1 MLIKAL
7 NEYYDILARN
17 DKVCKDGFSRQNIT
31 HMIMLRKDG
40 TVSDIINV
48 EQESEPDRKGKT
60 KLQPISVVLPRRID
74 ARGIASNIIE
84 HRGRYI
90 FGLIYDK
97 DNDVYTTNND
107 TDNVNQSHEVFVE
120 KNLEFTESMQ
130 SDIVIAYRNFMLNWN
145 PSEEVNNEYLL
156 NIKKYFDK
164 SRFIFALEGH
174 PEIKL
179 HDMDGE
185 ISNKIAEL
193 QKESCTLQGNDIC
206 SITGEKGKF
215 SDIHNVVNGN
225 KKVVCAKNSAEWSYG
240 KTKSSNSSII
250 EPTMK
255 RYTDALSILMADKKH
270 NIYLDD
276 MTVVFWAMSDDDSKE
291 TDLFASML
299 GFDDKIDADEMN
311 GILLKSLNDVNQGKS
326 PDFTELDIDKNVEFY
341 IVGIAPN
348 VSRLAQKFIYRDK
361 FGNIFSH
368 IARHQADMMIVNSKG
383 NIPMW
388 RIFRELKPPQST
400 NYTTPPPLMAS
411 VFGAII
417 NGTRYPE
424 SLLENAVRRVKT
436 DKSVNYVRAGIIK
449 ACINRK
455 DRYSKN
461 KEEIKMALDIENN
474 NQAYL
479 CGRLFAVL
487 EKVQSDALPGLNRTI
502 KDSYF
507 ASACAN
513 PSTVFPKLI
522 KLSQYHIEKLDYK
535 PKYKKLTGEIVDK
548 LNGTFPKTLPLNAQ
562 GKFIIGYY
570 QQMQDLY
577 KPNDTK
583 TKEI

>member
-276 MTVVFWAMSDDDSKE
+276 MMVVFWAMSDDDSKE

-326 PDFTELDIDKNVEFY
+326 PDLTELNIDKNVEFY
-341 IVGIAPN
+341 IVGFTTNI
-348 VSRLAQKFIYRDK
+348 SRLAQKFIYRDK

-368 IARHQADMMIVNSKG
+368 IARHQSDMMIINSKG

-388 RIFRELKPPQST
+388 LIFQELRPPK
-400 NYTTPPPLMAS
+400 NKDYKTPPPLMAS

>member
-48 EQESEPDRKGKT
+48 EQESEPDSKGKT
-60 KLQPISVVLPRRID
+60 KLQPISVVLPERTQKPGID
-74 ARGIASNIIE
+74 GNIVE
-84 HRGRYI
+84 HRPLYI
-90 FGLIYDK
+90 FGLNYDNK
-97 DNDVYTTNND
+97 SGTYSTEDS
-107 TDNVNQSHEVFVE
+107 TDKAKKSHKAFVD
-120 KNLEFTESMQ
+120 KNLEFTEGMT
-130 SDIVIAYRNFMLNWN
+130 SDIVTAYRNFLQKWN
-145 PSEEVNNEYLL
+145 PQDEIENELLVNLGKAYSTAN
-156 NIKKYFDK
+156 
-164 SRFIFALEGH
+164 FIFGLDGH

-179 HDMDGE
+179 HDTDGE
-185 ISNKIAEL
+185 IAQKITEL
-193 QKESCTLQGNDIC
+193 KKSVGPVQGNDIC
-206 SITGEKGKF
+206 AVTGEKGEISVTHDK
-215 SDIHNVVNGN
+215 IKGVRNANATGALMVCVNN
-225 KKVVCAKNSAEWSYG
+225 TAECSYG
-240 KTKSSNSSII
+240 KEQAYNSSITQT
-250 EPTMK
+250 TMK
-255 RYTDALSILMADKKH
+255 HYTEALNTLIADKNH
-270 NIYLDD
+270 RIYLDD

-299 GFDDKIDADEMN
+299 GFDDKIDA
-311 GILLKSLNDVNQGKS
+311 
-326 PDFTELDIDKNVEFY
+326 
-341 IVGIAPN
+341 
-348 VSRLAQKFIYRDK
+348 
-361 FGNIFSH
+361 
-368 IARHQADMMIVNSKG
+368 KG

-522 KLSQYHIEKLDYK
+522 KLSQYHIEKLEYK
-535 PKYKKLTGEIVDK
+535 VKYKIVTGEIMDK
-548 LNGTFPKTLPLNAQ
+548 LNGKFPKTLPLSEQ

>member
-276 MTVVFWAMSDDDSKE
+276 MMVVFWAMSDDDSKE

-326 PDFTELDIDKNVEFY
+326 PDLTELDIDKNVEFY

-368 IARHQADMMIVNSKG
+368 IARHQADIMIVNSKG

-522 KLSQYHIEKLDYK
+522 KLSQYHIEKLEYK
-535 PKYKKLTGEIVDK
+535 VKYKIVTGEIMDK
-548 LNGTFPKTLPLNAQ
+548 LNGKFPKTLPLSEQ

-570 QQMQDLY
+570 QQTQDFY
-577 KPNDTK
+577 KKKED
-583 TKEI
+583 KEI

>member
-1 MLIKAL
+1 MLF
-7 NEYYDILARN
+7 R
-17 DKVCKDGFSRQNIT
+17 
-31 HMIMLRKDG
+31 
-40 TVSDIINV
+40 
-48 EQESEPDRKGKT
+48 
-60 KLQPISVVLPRRID
+60 
-74 ARGIASNIIE
+74 
-84 HRGRYI
+84 
-90 FGLIYDK
+90 
-97 DNDVYTTNND
+97 
-107 TDNVNQSHEVFVE
+107 
-120 KNLEFTESMQ
+120 
-130 SDIVIAYRNFMLNWN
+130 
-145 PSEEVNNEYLL
+145 
-156 NIKKYFDK
+156 
-164 SRFIFALEGH
+164 
-174 PEIKL
+174 
-179 HDMDGE
+179 
-185 ISNKIAEL
+185 
-193 QKESCTLQGNDIC
+193 SC
-206 SITGEKGKF
+206 
-215 SDIHNVVNGN
+215 
-225 KKVVCAKNSAEWSYG
+225 SYG
-240 KTKSSNSSII
+240 KEQAYNSSITQT
-250 EPTMK
+250 TMK
-255 RYTDALSILMADKKH
+255 HYTEALNTLIADKNH
-270 NIYLDD
+270 RIYLDD

-522 KLSQYHIEKLDYK
+522 KLSQYHIEKLEYK
-535 PKYKKLTGEIVDK
+535 VKYKIVTGEIMDK
-548 LNGTFPKTLPLNAQ
+548 LNGKFPKTLPLSEQ

>member
-17 DKVCKDGFSRQNIT
+17 DKVCKEGFSRQEIT

-40 TVSDIINV
+40 TISDIINV

-276 MTVVFWAMSDDDSKE
+276 MMVVFWAMSDGDSKE

-326 PDFTELDIDKNVEFY
+326 PDLTELDIDKNVEFY

-368 IARHQADMMIVNSKG
+368 IARHQADIMIVNSKG

-487 EKVQSDALPGLNRTI
+487 EKVQSDALPGLSRTI

-522 KLSQYHIEKLDYK
+522 KLSQYHIEKLEYK
-535 PKYKKLTGEIVDK
+535 VKYKIVTGEIMDK
-548 LNGTFPKTLPLNAQ
+548 LNGKFPKTLPLSEQ

-570 QQMQDLY
+570 QQTQDFY
-577 KPNDTK
+577 KKKED
-583 TKEI
+583 KEI

>member
-276 MTVVFWAMSDDDSKE
+276 MMVVFWAMSDDDSKE

-326 PDFTELDIDKNVEFY
+326 PDLTELNIDKNVEFY

-368 IARHQADMMIVNSKG
+368 IARHQADIMIVNSKG

-522 KLSQYHIEKLDYK
+522 KLSQYHIEKLEYK
-535 PKYKKLTGEIVDK
+535 VKYKIVTGEIMDK
-548 LNGTFPKTLPLNAQ
+548 LNGKFPKTLPLSEQ

>member
-17 DKVCKDGFSRQNIT
+17 DKVCKDGFSKQNIT

-48 EQESEPDRKGKT
+48 EQESEPDSKGKT
-60 KLQPISVVLPRRID
+60 KLQPIAQKI
-74 ARGIASNIIE
+74 
-84 HRGRYI
+84 
-90 FGLIYDK
+90 
-97 DNDVYTTNND
+97 
-107 TDNVNQSHEVFVE
+107 
-120 KNLEFTESMQ
+120 TE
-130 SDIVIAYRNFMLNWN
+130 L
-145 PSEEVNNEYLL
+145 
-156 NIKKYFDK
+156 KK
-164 SRFIFALEGH
+164 AVG
-174 PEIKL
+174 PV
-179 HDMDGE
+179 
-185 ISNKIAEL
+185 
-193 QKESCTLQGNDIC
+193 QGNDIC
-206 SITGEKGKF
+206 AVTGEKGEISVTHDK
-215 SDIHNVVNGN
+215 IKGVRNANATGALMVCVNN
-225 KKVVCAKNSAEWSYG
+225 TAECSYG
-240 KTKSSNSSII
+240 KEQAYNSSITQT
-250 EPTMK
+250 TMK
-255 RYTDALSILMADKKH
+255 HYTEALNTLIADKNH
-270 NIYLDD
+270 RIYLDD

-326 PDFTELDIDKNVEFY
+326 PDLTELDIDKNVEFY

-368 IARHQADMMIVNSKG
+368 IARHQADIMIVNSKG

-522 KLSQYHIEKLDYK
+522 KLSQYHIEKLEYK
-535 PKYKKLTGEIVDK
+535 VKYKIVTGEIMDK
-548 LNGTFPKTLPLNAQ
+548 LNGKFPKTLPLSEQ

-570 QQMQDLY
+570 QQTQDFY
-577 KPNDTK
+577 KKKED
-583 TKEI
+583 KEI

>member
-1 MLIKAL
+1 
-7 NEYYDILARN
+7 
-17 DKVCKDGFSRQNIT
+17 
-31 HMIMLRKDG
+31 
-40 TVSDIINV
+40 
-48 EQESEPDRKGKT
+48 
-60 KLQPISVVLPRRID
+60 
-74 ARGIASNIIE
+74 
-84 HRGRYI
+84 
-90 FGLIYDK
+90 
-97 DNDVYTTNND
+97 
-107 TDNVNQSHEVFVE
+107 
-120 KNLEFTESMQ
+120 
-130 SDIVIAYRNFMLNWN
+130 
-145 PSEEVNNEYLL
+145 
-156 NIKKYFDK
+156 
-164 SRFIFALEGH
+164 
-174 PEIKL
+174 
-179 HDMDGE
+179 
-185 ISNKIAEL
+185 
-193 QKESCTLQGNDIC
+193 
-206 SITGEKGKF
+206 
-215 SDIHNVVNGN
+215 
-225 KKVVCAKNSAEWSYG
+225 
-240 KTKSSNSSII
+240 
-250 EPTMK
+250 
-255 RYTDALSILMADKKH
+255 
-270 NIYLDD
+270 
-276 MTVVFWAMSDDDSKE
+276 
-291 TDLFASML
+291 
-299 GFDDKIDADEMN
+299 
-311 GILLKSLNDVNQGKS
+311 
-326 PDFTELDIDKNVEFY
+326 
-341 IVGIAPN
+341 
-348 VSRLAQKFIYRDK
+348 
-361 FGNIFSH
+361 
-368 IARHQADMMIVNSKG
+368 MIVNSKG

-417 NGTRYPE
+417 NGTHYPE
-424 SLLENAVRRVKT
+424 SLLENAVRRMKT

-487 EKVQSDALPGLNRTI
+487 EKVQIESVKGKELNRTI

>member
-17 DKVCKDGFSRQNIT
+17 DKVCKEGFSRQEIT

-40 TVSDIINV
+40 TISDIINV

-276 MTVVFWAMSDDDSKE
+276 MMVVFWAMSDDDSKE

-368 IARHQADMMIVNSKG
+368 IARHQADIMIVNSKG

-487 EKVQSDALPGLNRTI
+487 EKVQSDALPGSNRTI

-548 LNGTFPKTLPLNAQ
+548 INGTFPKTLPLNAQ